1 MSSPWSAEIWR
12 ITGLLALGLVF
23 GLIIDHVFFTW
34 FAVILGY
41 LIWHLRQLHRLES
54 WLVISKK
61 LSPPEGYGLWEDI
74 FHQLYLLQ
82 QRNRKSKKRL
92 AAYLSRFQ
100 NLTKALPDATV
111 VLRANGEIEWFN
123 EAAEQFLGLHAPQDI
138 GQRIDNLIRY
148 PAFVEHLQAE
158 RFDEPVEFP
167 SPVNE
172 DLMLSARVV
181 AYGQEQRLLVVRDV
195 TRVHLLERMRRDFVA
210 NVSHELRT
218 PLTVVNGYL
227 ETMVDATDPALAPW
241 RRSLDLMQEQG
252 RRMNSIVEDL
262 LLLSRLETD
271 NNEQKNEVINVPLML
286 AFIREEAT
294 ALSGEKQHKIE
305 LDMQQDLQLWG
316 HETHLRSAFTNL
328 VTNAVRYTP
337 PGGSIR
343 IGWHVLGD
351 KVVFSVRDAGEGI
364 AASHIPRLTERFY
377 RVDAGR
383 SRQSGGTGLGLAIV
397 KHVVERHDGYLVIES
412 TLGAGSLF
420 SCVFPLE
427 RVR

>member
-12 ITGLLALGLVF
+12 IISLLVLGLVF
-23 GLIIDHVFFTW
+23 GLIIDHVFFTL

-54 WLVISKK
+54 WLVNSKK

-148 PAFVEHLQAE
+148 PAFVDHLQAE
-158 RFDEPVEFP
+158 KFAEPVEFP

-172 DLMLSARVV
+172 ELMLSARVV

-227 ETMVDATDPALAPW
+227 ETMVDAADPALAPW
-241 RRSLDLMQEQG
+241 QRSLDLMQEQG

-271 NNEQKNEVINVPLML
+271 NNEQKNDVINVPLML
-286 AFIREEAT
+286 AFIREEAA
-294 ALSGEKQHKIE
+294 ALSGEKQHRIE
-305 LDMQQDLQLWG
+305 LDMQPDLQLWG

-337 PGGSIR
+337 SGGSIR
-343 IGWHVLGD
+343 IGWHVVGD
-351 KVVFSVRDAGEGI
+351 KVVFAVQDAGEGI

-397 KHVVERHDGYLVIES
+397 KHVVERHDGHLVIES
-412 TLGAGSLF
+412 TLGSGSLF
-420 SCVFPLE
+420 RCEFPLE
-427 RVR
+427 RAR